1 MKKVLYGQK
10 LYYSDERNDD
20 FTDFKATLIRPVDKM
35 YRYESR
41 NPFFRFF
48 SFVLYYL
55 IAVPVLW
62 IICKIAHGVRVE
74 DRKNLRSVKGGCV
87 IYSNHV
93 NTLDCAFSFVCAA
106 APRRCYIVCN
116 PDAVHMPVV
125 RHIVKMLGALPVP
138 ADLAAFKN
146 FTKAVD
152 GKIKKGR
159 TLVVMPEAHIW
170 PYYTG
175 IRSFPSTSFSYA
187 AKNNVPAVP
196 VCVVY
201 RKPKGLFKNYLCPR
215 VTLKV
220 GKPVYP
226 EANVSVKANASAM
239 RDKVYEFMTECSH
252 LNEISLYDY
261 IKTTEKV
268 DTRTQ
273 LRALKIARKQRAKA
287 KRHLYEFGKKVY
299 GEKAP
304 SFFTDTFSTADN
316 EMEEA
321 LETGYLDERH
331 PKE

>member
-1 MKKVLYGQK
+1 MKRVY
-10 LYYSDERNDD
+10 YYSDELNDD
-20 FTDFKATLIRPVDKM
+20 FAGTKIRHKELPVDYDYFPKNPLRRVFGFLLYRVIATPIVFLYEKLIRREKIVNRKLLKKYGKNGYFLYANHTSAVDDAFT
-35 YRYESR
+35 
-41 NPFFRFF
+41 P
-48 SFVLYYL
+48 
-55 IAVPVLW
+55 
-62 IICKIAHGVRVE
+62 
-74 DRKNLRSVKGGCV
+74 
-87 IYSNHV
+87 
-93 NTLDCAFSFVCAA
+93 TLVTFPKKA
-106 APRRCYIVCN
+106 YILVN
-116 PDAVHMPVV
+116 PDAVSIPVAGKLV
-125 RHIVKMLGALPVP
+125 EMLGGVPLPTDRHGMRNFHSAVLSH
-138 ADLAAFKN
+138 AKKN
-146 FTKAVD
+146 HC
-152 GKIKKGR
+152 
-159 TLVVMPEAHIW
+159 VMIYPEAHIW

-175 IRSFPSTSFSYA
+175 IRPFPSTSFSYA

-196 VCVVY
+196 VCVIY

-220 GKPVYP
+220 GKAVYP